1 MIQKTLN
8 EPELRK
14 DFEEFSRRMRCKS
27 NFRNEPINSFSEI
40 PAFRL
45 ESGWKPHKGHASLE
59 LFLSCVEKELF
70 SNEMNDSTQ
79 SNLSGEEWKALRH
92 LVDDM
97 SIVIK
102 GADKGSSMVV
112 RIELTTARKLLDDY
126 EIPIYTRMLN
136 LTKIFLLV

>member
-1 MIQKTLN
+1 
-8 EPELRK
+8 
-14 DFEEFSRRMRCKS
+14 MRCKS

-40 PAFRL
+40 PAFRP
-45 ESGWKPHKGHASLE
+45 GWKPHKGHASLE
-59 LFLSCVEKELF
+59 VFLSCVEKELF

-97 SIVIK
+97 SILIK
-102 GADKGSSMVV
+102 GADKSSSMVV
-112 RIELTTARKLLDDY
+112 WIELTTARKLLDDY

-136 LTKIFLLV
+136 LAKILLLV